1 MSVGSPAAVGAF
13 KLAETKTRQLLRAD
27 CAEISGSGRQV
38 ADRHACD
45 QGERGGI
52 SAWTERL
59 WSGCGLPAVTGHI
72 LPMAHSWTSMS
83 GCQVSQ
89 RGPAGTLRCWY
100 HLQDVYVSKESLHCH
115 KLHLSPR
122 KPLRQVTD
130 GNTNNNWQLCTH
142 ETVLFTRN
150 QTINAYT
157 AYKTKCHEEMLI
169 IYMVLCTNMIHV
181 SK

>member
-1 MSVGSPAAVGAF
+1 MSVGLPAAVGAF

-100 HLQDVYVSKESLHCH
+100 HLPDVHVSKESLHCH

-122 KPLRQVTD
+122 NPYARLHMAT
-130 GNTNNNWQLCTH
+130 
-142 ETVLFTRN
+142 
-150 QTINAYT
+150 QTIT
-157 AYKTKCHEEMLI
+157 DSS
-169 IYMVLCTNMIHV
+169 VLMRQYCSQETIQ
-181 SK
+181 